1 MINKDDDIDKILLY
15 FNREVSN
22 ICKLCVKKDKNNVD
36 IEWIYKVVKTIKYEN
51 PKYLIEI
58 CIEKLWDNK
67 DKIIERDENFFKYNN
82 IEKKYILND
91 RNKEWVESLFT
102 VLRGILFNLATDEKN
117 YLWES
122 LNNML
127 ELVIKYKLICIS
139 NN

>member
-1 MINKDDDIDKILLY
+1 MINTDDDIDKILLY

-102 VLRGILFNLATDEKN
+102 VLREILFNLDTDEKN
-117 YLWES
+117 YLWDR

-127 ELVIKYKLICIS
+127 ELVIKYKLIFIS